1 MIDESIMEKI
11 IPIPDEDE
19 EMEKVQGE
27 LEDGGFPITNFKK
40 GGIFYHLCRMLVA
53 IYIELK
59 ELARAIA
66 NSCFIKHAEGDWLKI
81 KAADYS
87 KQQKGA
93 KAAKGYVTIYRNE
106 YNNALQVTKGHCFK
120 TEPDA
125 GGKELK
131 FYCCENTVI
140 DAGEPVGR
148 VLVEAETPGT
158 FYNIAPGRITI
169 SMIHLDGMDYVTN
182 EEGWLFEEGAEEEDL
197 EDLRD
202 RCMGSWAELA
212 TRTIEEKLRNA
223 AKSVPGVLDAR
234 IDAQHPR
241 GQGTVDVIVTGAA
254 GEASPEL
261 IRRVGE
267 AIEPLKGNYEDYL
280 VKSSEVVRQAFELV
294 VYLAEDAA
302 TDGVD
307 AQAAKLIEDMMALT
321 RGEMNTLYRDSIIQV
336 LSTKIDNYRK
346 TDILQ
351 PSEDM
356 LLGQDK
362 VIMAGDIT
370 VAVRNVAQSPRGKE

>member
-27 LEDGGFPITNFKK
+27 LEDEGFPVTNFKK
-40 GGIFYHLCRMLVA
+40 GGVFYHLCRMLVT

-59 ELARAIA
+59 ELARVIV

-87 KQQKGA
+87 KQQKEA

-106 YNNALQVTKGHCFK
+106 YNSALQVTKGHCFK

-148 VLVEAETPGT
+148 VLVEAEAPGT
-158 FYNIAPGRITI
+158 FYNIAPGRISI

-182 EEGWLFEEGAEEEDL
+182 EEDWLFEEGAEEEDL

-202 RCMGSWAELA
+202 RCMSSWAELA

-261 IRRVGE
+261 IRKVGD

-302 TDGVD
+302 TEGVD
-307 AQAAKLIEDMMALT
+307 AQAEKLIEEMMALT
-321 RGEMNTLYRDSIIQV
+321 RGEMNTLYRDSIIQA

-356 LLGQDK
+356 VLEQDK
-362 VIMAGDIT
+362 IIMAGDIT